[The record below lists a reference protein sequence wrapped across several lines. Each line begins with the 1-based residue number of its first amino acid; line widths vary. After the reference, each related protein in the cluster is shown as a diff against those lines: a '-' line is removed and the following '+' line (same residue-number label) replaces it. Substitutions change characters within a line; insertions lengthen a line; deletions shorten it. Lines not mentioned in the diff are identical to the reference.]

1 MRSILLALPLL
12 ALAACGHHPGREFAT
27 QAPAFDAAAFF
38 AGQTEAVGTFHRVLR
53 RPKKMVIRGTGRYV
67 DGRLLLT
74 QRILIQDEAP
84 RSRTFDLHRVAPGQ
98 WRGTLSDGSGPVTI
112 VSDGNML
119 HIRYPD
125 GTGYAVNQ
133 FLYLNADGRTAIDR
147 TQVTSF
153 GDDWAKIDGTYRH
166 LD

>member
-1 MRSILLALPLL
+1 MRRLLLTFPLL
-12 ALAACGHHPGREFAT
+12 ALAACGHHPGREFAAQT
-27 QAPAFDAAAFF
+27 PAFDAASFF
-38 AGQTEAVGTFHRVLR
+38 AGETEGVGTLHRVLR
-53 RPKKMVIRGTGRYV
+53 RPKQMVVRGTGRYV

-74 QRILIQDEAP
+74 QRILIQDEPP

-112 VSDGNML
+112 VSQGNEL
-119 HIRYPD
+119 HMRYPD

-133 FLYLNADGRTAIDR
+133 FLYLRPDGRTAIDR

-153 GDDWAKIDGTYRH
+153 GDDWAKIDATYRH